1 MIRPVLRAGKEVVT
15 DVAELP
21 LERRQFMYVHP
32 NPGRDQMTLNLVQ
45 PMSVSVWD
53 MSGRLV
59 DVLGTLAQGMHVWHA
74 PHAGVFVVRGID
86 KQGGV
91 HTQRWI
97 AEP

>member
-1 MIRPVLRAGKEVVT
+1 
-15 DVAELP
+15 
-21 LERRQFMYVHP
+21 
-32 NPGRDQMTLNLVQ
+32 MTLNLVQ

-59 DVLGTLAQGMHVWHA
+59 DVLGTLAQGTHVWHA